1 MLQVPHVN
9 IEIALVSGHAK
20 RAVSGMQFVLGVIMF
35 VVVIG
40 VIDAKLPWPKPR
52 SKDGQA

>member
-20 RAVSGMQFVLGVIMF
+20 RGVSGMQFILGVIMF
-35 VVVIG
+35 VIVIG